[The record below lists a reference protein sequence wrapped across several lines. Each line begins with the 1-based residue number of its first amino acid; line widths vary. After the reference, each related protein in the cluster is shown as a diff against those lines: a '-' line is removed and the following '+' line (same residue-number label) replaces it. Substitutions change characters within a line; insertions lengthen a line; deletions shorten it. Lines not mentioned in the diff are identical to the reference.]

1 MGHDEASAFIARQ
14 VSVYLNA
21 SSNFKLASLA
31 YQSDSVALFGMA
43 NLMKVHGN
51 KNDAMA
57 IKLMQYHTKR
67 GGTGNMGRSFHQKR
81 QGWCFQGMYCGPEDH
96 DDYVNHRDAGEGI
109 MRGLMN
115 AMEQEELVYK
125 GLNEMYERASDARE
139 HHLAFFIQ
147 SELLNGV
154 LDSIHE
160 LSVITTRFSRI
171 AVGPDSGQGIH
182 MFDRDLLDSH
192 EVHLL

>member
-1 MGHDEASAFIARQ
+1 
-14 VSVYLNA
+14 
-21 SSNFKLASLA
+21 
-31 YQSDSVALFGMA
+31 
-43 NLMKVHGN
+43 
-51 KNDAMA
+51 
-57 IKLMQYHTKR
+57 
-67 GGTGNMGRSFHQKR
+67 
-81 QGWCFQGMYCGPEDH
+81 
-96 DDYVNHRDAGEGI
+96 

-115 AMEQEELVYK
+115 AMEQEELVYN
-125 GLNEMYERASDARE
+125 GLNEMYERATDVRE
-139 HHLAFFIQ
+139 HHLAYFIQ

-160 LSVITTRFSRI
+160 LSVITTRFNRI